1 MYLRTIFEAADTSG
15 DGEIS
20 VAEAIKAVRN
30 DDDFAELMGFGQRT
44 KGDLGVLRRLHAVEA
59 TRFQE

>member
-30 DDDFAELMGFGQRT
+30 DDDFAARP
-44 KGDLGVLRRLHAVEA
+44 RRF
-59 TRFQE
+59 TDTSM

>member
-30 DDDFAELMGFGQRT
+30 DDDFAVR
-44 KGDLGVLRRLHAVEA
+44 LGVKI
-59 TRFQE
+59 